1 MKVPFATPVPVCET
15 PLLFSNQKLIRL
27 LIPLLIE
34 QMLVISVGVF
44 DTMMVAS
51 LGEAAVSAVSLV
63 DSINVLAIQVFAAL
77 ATGGAVVASQYIGSR
92 NYERAKSSA
101 SQLVFLV
108 SVCSLSMAVV
118 LACFSS
124 QTLRLVFGTLDADVM
139 SNAETYLLIT
149 ALSYPFIGLYN
160 GVAALFRAQGNSKIS
175 MFASIC
181 MNVVNVTGNALFI
194 FVFHW
199 GVFGAAFATLIS
211 RMFAA
216 VVVFVLLQQGSNPL
230 RLDSLKSLLPQKDT
244 IRRILSIGVPSGV
257 ENGVFQF
264 GKLAVSGLVST
275 LGTAAIAANAVAGTL
290 VSVLNIPCSALGLG
304 IITVVGQCIG
314 AGEKEQ
320 AKYYSNRLM
329 KYAYVAVII
338 PNILAIFLFPYALPL
353 FNLSAE
359 AIAIAVEVLFIF
371 HIISFF
377 FFVPSFTIPCAL
389 RSAGDAKFTMWV
401 SIFSVWAFRVVSS
414 YIFVG
419 VFGMGILGVW
429 LGMFIDW
436 IFRSICYGARYL
448 SWRWLNKKVIQVC
461 ALTVR
466 NHIRVCFS

>member
-1 MKVPFATPVPVCET
+1 MMKCPTLYAPPKTET
-15 PLLFSNQKLIRL
+15 PLLFSNQKLLRL
-27 LIPLLIE
+27 LGPLLVE
-34 QMLVISVGVF
+34 QTLVIAVGAF

-63 DSINVLAIQVFAAL
+63 DSINVLVIQVFAAL

-92 NYERAKSSA
+92 NYAKAKSSA
-101 SQLVFLV
+101 SQLVFLISLF
-108 SVCSLSMAVV
+108 SVLMMSILCL
-118 LACFSS
+118 FHT
-124 QTLRLVFGTLDADVM
+124 QTLQMVFGTLDADVM
-139 SNAETYLLIT
+139 QNAETYLLIT

-175 MFASIC
+175 MFASLC
-181 MNVVNVTGNALFI
+181 MNGINITGNALFI

-199 GVFGAAFATLIS
+199 GVFGAALATLLS
-211 RMFAA
+211 RVFASVA
-216 VVVFVLLQQGSNPL
+216 VFVLLQMGSNPL
-230 RLDSLKSLLPQKDT
+230 RIDGLKDLLPQKDT
-244 IRRILSIGVPSGV
+244 IQRILKIGVPSGV
-257 ENGVFQF
+257 ENGMFQF

-290 VSVLNIPCSALGLG
+290 VSILNIPCSALGLG

-320 AKYYSNRLM
+320 AKYYSKRLM
-329 KYAYVAVII
+329 FYAYVATWV
-338 PNILAIFLFPYALPL
+338 PNILAMFLFPHALPF

-359 AIAIAVEVLFIF
+359 ATAIATEVLLIF
-371 HIISFF
+371 NFVALV
-377 FFVPSFTIPCAL
+377 FFVPSFTVPCAL

-414 YIFVG
+414 YIFVLG
-419 VFGMGILGVW
+419 FGLGILGVW

-436 IFRSICYGARYL
+436 IFRAICYAARYL
-448 SWRWLNKKVIQVC
+448 SWRWVNKKVI
-461 ALTVR
+461 
-466 NHIRVCFS
+466 

>member
-1 MKVPFATPVPVCET
+1 MKLSFATPAPHTERPLMFSKQKLLRLLL
-15 PLLFSNQKLIRL
+15 PLLV
-27 LIPLLIE
+27 E
-34 QMLVISVGVF
+34 QTLVIAVGVF

-92 NYERAKSSA
+92 NYAKAKSSA
-101 SQLVFLV
+101 SQLIFLISVF
-108 SVCSLSMAVV
+108 AVFMMGI
-118 LACFSS
+118 LCIFHT
-124 QTLRLVFGTLDADVM
+124 QTLQLVFGTLDADVM
-139 SNAETYLLIT
+139 QNAETYLFIT

-175 MFASIC
+175 MFASLC
-181 MNVVNVTGNALFI
+181 MNLVNVSGNALFI
-194 FVFHW
+194 FVFGW
-199 GVFGAAFATLIS
+199 GVFGAAFATLLS
-211 RMFAA
+211 RVFAAA
-216 VVVFVLLQQGSNPL
+216 VVLVLLQMGNNPL
-230 RLDSLKSLLPQKDT
+230 RLDGIQSLLPQKDT
-244 IRRILSIGVPSGV
+244 IRRILNIGIPSGI
-257 ENGVFQF
+257 ENGMFQF

-290 VSVLNIPCSALGLG
+290 VSILNIPCSALGLG

-320 AKYYSNRLM
+320 AKYYSKRFLF
-329 KYAYVAVII
+329 YAYVVTWV

-359 AIAIAVEVLFIF
+359 AIAIATQVLFIF
-371 HIISFF
+371 HLVALVA
-377 FFVPSFTIPCAL
+377 FVPSFAVPCAL

-414 YIFVG
+414 YIFVL
-419 VFGMGILGVW
+419 VFNLGILGVW

-436 IFRSICYGARYL
+436 AFRGILYGARYF
-448 SWRWLNKKVIQVC
+448 SWRWLNKKVI
-461 ALTVR
+461 
-466 NHIRVCFS
+466 

>member
-1 MKVPFATPVPVCET
+1 MSFSFATPQPNLQR

-27 LIPLLIE
+27 LVPLLVE
-34 QMLVISVGVF
+34 QALVISVGVF

-63 DSINVLAIQVFAAL
+63 DSINILATQVFAAL

-92 NYERAKSSA
+92 NMQKAKSSA

-108 SVCSLSMAVV
+108 GISALVMAVV
-118 LACFSS
+118 LACFSK
-124 QTLRLVFGTLDADVM
+124 QTLQIVFGALDADVM
-139 SNAETYLLIT
+139 GAAQTYLFIT

-175 MFASIC
+175 MFASLC
-181 MNVVNVTGNALFI
+181 MNGINITGNALFI

-211 RMFAA
+211 RVFAA
-216 VVVFVLLQQGSNPL
+216 IVVFVLLQQGNNPL
-230 RLDSLKSLLPQKDT
+230 RIDRFQALLPERET
-244 IRRILSIGVPSGV
+244 IRRILSIGVPSGI

-290 VSVLNIPCSALGLG
+290 VSILNIPCSALGLG

-320 AKYYSNRLM
+320 AKYYSKRLM
-329 KYAYVAVII
+329 KYAYVAVIV
-338 PNILAIFLFPYALPL
+338 PNILAIFLFPHALPL

-359 AIAIAVEVLFIF
+359 AIAIATEVLFIF
-371 HIISFF
+371 HLVSFV
-377 FFVPSFTIPCAL
+377 FFVPSFTVPCAL
-389 RSAGDAKFTMWV
+389 RAAGDAKYTMWV
-401 SIFSVWAFRVVSS
+401 SIVSVWACRVASS
-414 YIFVG
+414 YLLVY
-419 VFGMGILGVW
+419 VFGMGIMGVW
-429 LGMFIDW
+429 LGMLADW
-436 IFRSICYGARYL
+436 MLRSLFYAPRYL
-448 SWRWLNKKVIQVC
+448 SWRWLNKKVI
-461 ALTVR
+461 
-466 NHIRVCFS
+466 